1 VNVAS
6 GNGRLPMLAVEASRE
21 EARKAGVAELMAP
34 LSVFRTLLQHPELT
48 SAVSGLLTMLLRD
61 GVLEPRLREL
71 LIMRI
76 GWVTG
81 SVYEW
86 TQHWAVAR
94 AIGMSDEEIL
104 GVREW
109 RAHEGYGPAE
119 RAVLEAVDD
128 TLETG
133 AIRPETWR
141 KCETHLGGTR
151 ELLELVVAIGN
162 WQLFSSLLRSL
173 EIPLEDGVAPWPPD
187 GEVPPAAR

>member
-1 VNVAS
+1 MSVES
-6 GNGRLPMLAVEASRE
+6 GSGRLPMLPIEASRE
-21 EARKAGVAELMAP
+21 AARKAGVAELMAP

-61 GVLEPRLREL
+61 GVLDPRLREL

-94 AIGMSDEEIL
+94 AIGMSEEEIL
-104 GVREW
+104 GVRNW
-109 RAHEGYGPAE
+109 PDHEGYGPTE
-119 RAVLEAVDD
+119 RAVLAAVDD

-133 AIRPETWR
+133 AIRPDTWLE
-141 KCETHLGGTR
+141 CETHLGGTL

-162 WQLFSSLLRSL
+162 WRLFSSLLRSL
-173 EIPLEDGVAPWPPD
+173 EIPLEEGVAPWPPD
-187 GEVPPAAR
+187 GEAPPAAR